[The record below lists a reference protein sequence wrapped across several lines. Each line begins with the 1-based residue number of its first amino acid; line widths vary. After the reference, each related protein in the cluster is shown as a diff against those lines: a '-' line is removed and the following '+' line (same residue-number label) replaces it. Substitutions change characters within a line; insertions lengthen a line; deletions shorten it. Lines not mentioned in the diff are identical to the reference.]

1 MTVPAGDNSGSH
13 LTRGFE
19 VVETDGD
26 IQTRRLTVHQL
37 NHRDTGNFN
46 HFQRTGRMATFGEDQ
61 AIDIPRQHRFQALLF
76 HLRLIAVVR
85 EHRLITMGVG
95 DSLNAA

>member
-1 MTVPAGDNSGSH
+1 MTVPAGDDSGCH

-19 VVETDGD
+19 VVKADGD
-26 IQTRRLTVHQL
+26 IQARGLAVHQL
-37 NHRDTGNFN
+37 NHRDTGNLN

-61 AIDIPRQHRFQALLF
+61 AINIPRQHRFQTLLF

-85 EHRLITMGVG
+85 QHGLITMSVS